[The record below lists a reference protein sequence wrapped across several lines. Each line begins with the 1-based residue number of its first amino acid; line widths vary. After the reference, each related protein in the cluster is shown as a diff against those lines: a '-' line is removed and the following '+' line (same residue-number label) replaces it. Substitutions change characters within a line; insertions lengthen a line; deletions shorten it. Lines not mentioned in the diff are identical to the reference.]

1 MYNSPGAQNQFHQS
15 QRLRTRGS
23 GRAMTFVVPAGNQN
37 SEKGRSQLMPSMMQ
51 PHRGATFTA
60 NLPGHMMPA
69 EFEQVAQRGYSCL
82 STPLS
87 STSEGLPKNTTSR
100 TNVKRKSMEKDGK
113 YHVNTAAKMPKFTG
127 NFETSTEQFHES
139 ANSKTPVSFHHNS
152 LVLKPVNSEILK
164 SLQRSIPTTTK
175 PALTKT
181 ACGGLPEG
189 HKENNVPSHELP
201 GGTTVNPT
209 DAMMTPSP
217 LTQQVF
223 AQIAKKSTFVKTA
236 CGGLPERRKKIMFH
250 RMNYLEEQLLISGM
264 K

>member
-37 SEKGRSQLMPSMMQ
+37 SGKGRSQLMPSIMQ

-164 SLQRSIPTTTK
+164 SLQRSVPTGTK

-189 HKENNVPSHELP
+189 HKENNVPSHEY
-201 GGTTVNPT
+201 
-209 DAMMTPSP
+209 
-217 LTQQVF
+217 
-223 AQIAKKSTFVKTA
+223 
-236 CGGLPERRKKIMFH
+236 C
-250 RMNYLEEQLLISGM
+250 
-264 K
+264 